1 MFDEVFDR
9 IPVYVIHKNARSLR
23 DQFHILPFAVFHG
36 KGDFLRIAAV
46 CDGGNGDDVAR
57 SQLRSL
63 LLREPAHRNF

>member
-9 IPVYVIHKNARSLR
+9 LAVCVTHKNARSPR

-36 KGDFLRIAAV
+36 KGDFLRITAV
-46 CDGGNGDDVAR
+46 RDGGNGNDVAR
-57 SQLRSL
+57 SQLRGL